1 MLKGF
6 KRSGRDSGG
15 KSRITSADISGPTAD
30 HSNVV
35 KQMKTVPIRSGSLA
49 SSQSE
54 GTSKSMLPQEKV
66 IKALYNY
73 QAQSPK
79 ELSFVKGEFFIVQ
92 AEDKEWYDAANPND
106 QRRGM
111 VPKSYFESFSRRSS
125 DSHTG
130 NGFPLTQ
137 PQQQPQQIRENSMA
151 MAMAQRSGSL
161 YAIVLYDFRAEK
173 SDELTTYAG
182 ENLFICAHHNFE
194 WFIAKPIGRLG
205 GPGLVPVGYVSIIDI
220 DTGYATGNEIS
231 DDIHSANLPT
241 VQEWKNNVAKYKASN
256 ISLSSPENKRQQRM
270 SSHRNSL
277 SQANVPNH
285 DSYFKSAITHAAVDS
300 FSLEGDKFW
309 FNVVCELPDGRTRTL
324 KRYYEDFYD
333 LQVKLL
339 DTFPA
344 EAGKLRDVRGQW
356 TKRIMPYIPGPVPYI
371 TDSITKKRKDDL
383 NIYVRDLIAL
393 PMHISQC
400 DLVRSLFSVRNNN
413 FDKEYTQE
421 PTMTL
426 NQPTNT
432 TESSQNTSSLSKKA
446 EDSTLTGDDLKVYE
460 MMNGLSLK
468 NSKPH
473 SRPPSVSPPQMKPT
487 KIKFYYKDDI
497 FALLLDS
504 NITYTELRTKIAPRI
519 ESPSFKL
526 YVKLENSVGE
536 EVTGDAQVSEVIQ
549 DKLKILVED
558 A

>member
-6 KRSGRDSGG
+6 KRAGRDASS
-15 KSRITSADISGPTAD
+15 KSRITSADISAPAAD
-30 HSNVV
+30 HSNAV
-35 KQMKTVPIRSGSLA
+35 KHMKTVPIRSGSSA
-49 SSQSE
+49 SSH
-54 GTSKSMLPQEKV
+54 SMRAGPNGLALERV

-79 ELSFVKGEFFIVQ
+79 ELSFIKGEFFVVR
-92 AEDKEWYDAANPND
+92 AEDKEWYDAADLNE

-111 VPKSYFESFSRRSS
+111 VPKSYFESFSRRGS
-125 DSHTG
+125 DPAHGHPYGSADRSYPELAEGPERST
-130 NGFPLTQ
+130 L
-137 PQQQPQQIRENSMA
+137 
-151 MAMAQRSGSL
+151 AQRSGSL

-182 ENLFICAHHNFE
+182 ENLFICAHHNYE

-220 DTGYATGNEIS
+220 DNGYATGNEIS
-231 DDIHSANLPT
+231 DDIRSASLPT

-256 ISLSSPENKRQQRM
+256 ISLSYPEMKRLQGQNAQGNP
-270 SSHRNSL
+270 SS
-277 SQANVPNH
+277 QPNIPH
-285 DSYFKSAITHAAVDS
+285 HEAYFHSAITRATVDS

-309 FNVVCELPDGRTRTL
+309 FNVVCELPEKRTRIL

-344 EAGKLRDVRGQW
+344 EAGKLRDTRGQW
-356 TKRIMPYIPGPVPYI
+356 TKRIMPYIPGPVPYV
-371 TDSITKKRKDDL
+371 TDSITNKRKDDL
-383 NIYVRDLIAL
+383 NLYVTKLIAL
-393 PMHISQC
+393 PAHISQC

-413 FDKEYTQE
+413 YDKEMKQDPKIATGQPPVG
-421 PTMTL
+421 PTL
-426 NQPTNT
+426 H
-432 TESSQNTSSLSKKA
+432 TSSFSTKA
-446 EDSTLTGDDLKVYE
+446 EDSTLTGDDLKMYE

-468 NSKPH
+468 ASKPQ
-473 SRPPSVSPPQMKPT
+473 SRPPSVAPPQLKPT
-487 KIKFYYKDDI
+487 KVKFFYKDDI

-504 NITYTELRTKIAPRI
+504 NITYTDLRARIAPRI
-519 ESPSFKL
+519 DSPTFKL
-526 YVKLENSVGE
+526 YIKVDNSAGD
-536 EVTGDAQVSEVIQ
+536 EVRSDHQVAEVIQ
-549 DKLKILVED
+549 RKMKVLVED

>member
-6 KRSGRDSGG
+6 KRSGRDSGT
-15 KSRITSADISGPTAD
+15 KSRITSADISAPTAD
-30 HSNVV
+30 NNNVV
-35 KQMKTVPIRSGSLA
+35 KHIKTVPLRSA
-49 SSQSE
+49 SSASNNS
-54 GTSKSMLPQEKV
+54 GKGPDKIMPVEKV

-79 ELSFVKGEFFIVQ
+79 ELSFVKGEFFVVQ
-92 AEDKEWYDAANPND
+92 AEDKEWYDAFNPQD

-111 VPKSYFESFSRRSS
+111 VPKSYFESFARGGPEFNN
-125 DSHTG
+125 G
-130 NGFPLTQ
+130 NGVPLTQ
-137 PQQQPQQIRENSMA
+137 HQQQLPVNSSFIS
-151 MAMAQRSGSL
+151 QRSGSL

-182 ENLFICAHHNFE
+182 ENLFICAHHNYE

-205 GPGLVPVGYVSIIDI
+205 GPGLVPVGFVSIIDI
-220 DTGYATGNEIS
+220 DTGYATGNETS
-231 DDIHSANLPT
+231 EDIASVNLPT

-256 ISLSSPENKRQQRM
+256 ISLSSPEIQKQRSNSHGSSLQQQYLPSR
-270 SSHRNSL
+270 SSYLN
-277 SQANVPNH
+277 
-285 DSYFKSAITHAAVDS
+285 SAITHAAVDS

-309 FNVVCELPDGRTRTL
+309 FNVICELPDGRTRSL

-339 DTFPA
+339 DAFPA

-356 TKRIMPYIPGPVPYI
+356 TKRIMPYIPGPVPYV
-371 TDSITKKRKDDL
+371 TDSITKKRKEDL

-400 DLVRSLFSVRNNN
+400 DMVRSLFTIRNNG
-413 FDKEYTQE
+413 FDKEFTQE

-426 NQPTNT
+426 NQFPATYEDPQHSRAGSRKND
-432 TESSQNTSSLSKKA
+432 
-446 EDSTLTGDDLKVYE
+446 DSTLTGDDLKVYE
-460 MMNGLSLK
+460 MMNDLSLK

-473 SRPPSVSPPQMKPT
+473 SRPPSALPPQLKPT

-497 FALLLDS
+497 FALLLDA
-504 NITYTELRTKIAPRI
+504 NITFIELRDKISPRI

-526 YVKLENSVGE
+526 FVRLNDSLGE

-549 DKLKILVED
+549 GKLKIAVQD

>member
-6 KRSGRDSGG
+6 KKTGKDGSN
-15 KSRITSADISGPTAD
+15 KSRITSADISSPTAD
-30 HSNVV
+30 HTNVV
-35 KQMKTVPIRSGSLA
+35 KHMKTIPIRSGSSA
-49 SSQSE
+49 SSHSVDRA
-54 GTSKSMLPQEKV
+54 GAKVPADAEKV

-73 QAQSPK
+73 QAQSPR
-79 ELSFVKGEFFIVQ
+79 ELSFVKGEFFLVQ
-92 AEDKEWYDAANPND
+92 AEDKEWYDAASPND

-111 VPKSYFESFSRRSS
+111 VPKSYFETFSRGRSG
-125 DSHTG
+125 SHSNVTG
-130 NGFPLTQ
+130 QGSTPMKGE
-137 PQQQPQQIRENSMA
+137 QQSREFGRHMS
-151 MAMAQRSGSL
+151 QRAGSL

-220 DTGYATGNEIS
+220 DTGYATGNSID
-231 DDIHSANLPT
+231 DDIQSANLPT
-241 VQEWKNNVAKYKASN
+241 VQEWKTNVAKYKASN
-256 ISLSSPENKRQQRM
+256 ISLSSPEVKRQQRM
-270 SSHRNSL
+270 SSYSSTTNNAIPS
-277 SQANVPNH
+277 H
-285 DSYFKSAITHAAVDS
+285 DSYFSSTIAHASVDS

-309 FNVVCELPDGRTRTL
+309 FNVVCEMSDGRARTL

-339 DTFPA
+339 DAFPA

-356 TKRIMPYIPGPVPYI
+356 TKRIMPYIPGPVPYV

-383 NIYVRDLIAL
+383 NKYVRELIGL
-393 PMHISQC
+393 PVHISQC
-400 DLVRSLFSVRNNN
+400 DTVRSLFNIRNNG
-413 FDKEYTQE
+413 FDQEFTQE
-421 PTMTL
+421 PTMT
-426 NQPTNT
+426 NF
-432 TESSQNTSSLSKKA
+432 SQA
-446 EDSTLTGDDLKVYE
+446 ERSGNIIADNKSPADDSTLTGDELKVYE

-504 NITYTELRTKIAPRI
+504 NITYNELRTKIAPRI

-526 YVKLENSVGE
+526 FVKHDNSVGD
-536 EVTGDAQVSEVIQ
+536 EVAGDYQVSEVIRG
-549 DKLKILVED
+549 KLKILVED
-558 A
+558 V